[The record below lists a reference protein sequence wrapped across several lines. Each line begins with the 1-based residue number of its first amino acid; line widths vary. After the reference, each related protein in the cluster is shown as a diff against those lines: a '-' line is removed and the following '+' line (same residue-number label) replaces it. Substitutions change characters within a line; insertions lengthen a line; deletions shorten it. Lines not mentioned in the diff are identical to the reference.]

1 MTVNDTDRF
10 MWLKWRGCIHRH
22 VLIKRKK
29 NNITITNWL
38 ALTRRISTHTSMKKT
53 PKVLLILIIWYF
65 LRLFYFTS
73 DCIFF
78 NSTDVG
84 NVFFIHLGIC
94 SHRIDALSLAI
105 VIALHKLI
113 SIHSIF
119 WLDFFLL
126 NHSTLSDWHVRHLCE
141 PSFQSNLTF

>member
-38 ALTRRISTHTSMKKT
+38 ALTRRISTHTSMNKT

-84 NVFFIHLGIC
+84 NVFFYPFRDLLP
-94 SHRIDALSLAI
+94 SNRRIVFGYCYRITQTNFNSFNILT
-105 VIALHKLI
+105 
-113 SIHSIF
+113 
-119 WLDFFLL
+119 WFFLL
-126 NHSTLSDWHVRHLCE
+126 NHSALSDWHVRHLCE